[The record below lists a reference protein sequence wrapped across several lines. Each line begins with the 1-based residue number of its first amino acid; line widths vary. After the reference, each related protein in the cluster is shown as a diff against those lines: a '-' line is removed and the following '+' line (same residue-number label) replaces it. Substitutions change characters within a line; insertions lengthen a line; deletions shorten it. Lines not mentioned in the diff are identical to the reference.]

1 MTMNKKDIIKK
12 VTDIIQ
18 KESKLELIIKIDD
31 NLSDIGINSLNF
43 IKMIVRLEEAFDVE
57 FPDEVLEYDKFNTI
71 SEVATYINNFLLN
84 NKKIISQKEVNKEN
98 G

>member
-1 MTMNKKDIIKK
+1 
-12 VTDIIQ
+12 
-18 KESKLELIIKIDD
+18 
-31 NLSDIGINSLNF
+31 
-43 IKMIVRLEEAFDVE
+43 MIVRLEEAFDIE

-84 NKKIISQKEVNKEN
+84 NKKIISQEEVNKEN